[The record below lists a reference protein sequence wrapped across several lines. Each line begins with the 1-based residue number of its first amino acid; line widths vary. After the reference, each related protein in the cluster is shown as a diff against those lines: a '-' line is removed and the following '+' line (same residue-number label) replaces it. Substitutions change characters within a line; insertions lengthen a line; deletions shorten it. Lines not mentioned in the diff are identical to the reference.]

1 MLIKLGEWSMHNE
14 GELERDTIFCKCLPL
29 KEQLTSI
36 NGFTVFFS
44 SSLFL
49 QIGKGEDD
57 LLHFTERSCIRYPVV
72 PGHEIAG
79 VIHTVGSDVPMTC
92 PLVAGDRVVV
102 YPWVGCGECK
112 VCMKGDSNYC
122 PDWVNSRELG
132 FTLDGGYAEYV
143 KVPHYRYIF
152 KLPEAIP
159 FSTGALLPCSGLT
172 AYAALKKC
180 STVVQRVQGWEKEVI
195 IAVIGLG
202 GVGQWAVK
210 LIPFCFGRES
220 VKVVGIDISSKKL
233 QAAKEEKLV
242 DEIFQFSSEKAT
254 SQQACELFKDL
265 KDKPQVILDFVKL
278 HRNFLTLRWASSK
291 DGRPRGSG
299 PSRRTGR
306 AAAATAS
313 AEWISTRGV
322 TWWDQ
327 WGRWK
332 SCWNWSARKGSVD
345 WWLRSTG

>member
-1 MLIKLGEWSMHNE
+1 MFTSE
-14 GELERDTIFCKCLPL
+14 
-29 KEQLTSI
+29 EQLTSI

-265 KDKPQVILDFVKL
+265 KDKPQVILDFVNSTETFSLCVGLLAKMGVHVAVGL
-278 HRNFLTLRWASSK
+278 HGGLGELQLPLLALS
-291 DGRPRGSG
+291 GSAHVG
-299 PSRRTGR
+299 NLVGSVGEMEELLELVCKEGVGGLVVKEYRLSAAGQALQDLEKGLLEGR
-306 AAAATAS
+306 A
-313 AEWISTRGV
+313 ILNM
-322 TWWDQ
+322 Q
-327 WGRWK
+327 
-332 SCWNWSARKGSVD
+332 
-345 WWLRSTG
+345 